1 MRIPESNGLLFQVS
15 AQVSQH
21 PSQRT
26 CQTLHGFLAKA
37 NNANK
42 AMNEADKYVSKLL
55 GLGIVPFVRMVN
67 YSDNRLVNPLFVACD
82 GSKLVDQNIKLKH
95 FNVET

>member
-55 GLGIVPFVRMVN
+55 GLGIVRMVN
-67 YSDNRLVNPLFVACD
+67 YSDNLLVNPLFVACD
-82 GSKLVDQNIKLKH
+82 GSKLVAQNIKLKH